1 MRIPHDIEAEIYFL
15 KPEEGGRSTPA
26 FNGYRPQFYYEGN
39 DWDASH
45 VYPDV
50 NQVNPGDTVRAYLG
64 FVSHAEHWRKLYPDM
79 KFEIRE
85 GARIIGRGKITR
97 ILELEESANR
107 AKKTN
112 A

>member
-15 KPEEGGRSTPA
+15 KLEEGGRSTPA
-26 FNGYRPQFYYEGN
+26 FNDYRPQFYYEGH
-39 DWDASH
+39 DWDARH

-64 FVSHAEHWRKLYPDM
+64 FLSPAEHWGKLYPNM

-85 GARIIGRGKITR
+85 GARIVGRGKITQ

>member
-15 KPEEGGRSTPA
+15 KPEEGGRSTHA
-26 FNGYRPQFYYEGN
+26 FNDYRPQFYYEGH
-39 DWDASH
+39 DWDSRH

-64 FVSHAEHWRKLYPDM
+64 FLSPAEHWGKLYPNM

-85 GARIIGRGKITR
+85 GARIVGRGKITQ
-97 ILELEESANR
+97 ILELEVSANR